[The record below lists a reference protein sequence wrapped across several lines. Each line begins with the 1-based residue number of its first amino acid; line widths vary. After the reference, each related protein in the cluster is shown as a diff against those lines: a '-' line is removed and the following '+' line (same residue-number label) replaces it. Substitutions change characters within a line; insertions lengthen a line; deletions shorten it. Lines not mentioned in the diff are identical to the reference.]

1 MIYILSRRNSKKD
14 AQESE
19 IQTRRLERQAVALL
33 RLRNNA
39 YQPRV
44 YRGMD
49 QEANLFLQASALAR
63 RVPIYSL
70 QLSDGVKPMQ
80 QALEKVDL
88 LAPSSLEAEPTVGLD
103 ASAEAQEE
111 AR

>member
-1 MIYILSRRNSKKD
+1 MTLANAEIIKK
-14 AQESE
+14 
-19 IQTRRLERQAVALL
+19 LE
-33 RLRNNA
+33 
-39 YQPRV
+39 
-44 YRGMD
+44 GMD